1 MTSSL
6 AGCLDAWAA
15 IQPDT
20 TLFAF
25 DDGDRRRSFTYRE
38 FVERTRTLAAQL
50 HHDERLERGDRV
62 LLAYP
67 PGLDCVVAFFACARA
82 GVIPVPVH
90 PPKRAVA
97 ASFARLEWIAAD
109 SAAKAVLS
117 TESFAAD
124 VRTIRARA
132 AAGPDARWIATDA
145 APAAASTR
153 FDDQPGEVLFLQ
165 YTSGS
170 TREPRGVVVS
180 HANVIDNAR
189 HTIDHAAIGVSW
201 LPQYHDMGLIGYYLF
216 PVVCGGTTY
225 GMSALDFLK
234 RPARWFRTMSE
245 VRATYVSA
253 PNFGYEYCLRPGKI
267 RSDEL
272 EGVDLGSVRVM
283 MSAAEPVNAD
293 TFRRFAE
300 RFAACGLP
308 ADAHVAAYG
317 LAENTLAVSHRGRR
331 IARVERGPLSRHV
344 VVLARQ
350 RTRERRDRAPVGGE
364 HSARDVVELVSCGR
378 PVDGVTVRIVD
389 PQRRTAVPDG
399 TVGEIWIAGGSVCG
413 GYWNRPRLSERVFSA
428 TIHGD
433 PADAR
438 RYLRSGDLGFLADGE
453 LFVCGRI
460 KDVIIVRG
468 ANHYPNDIE
477 AAAQAA
483 FAGRRPPRVV
493 AFGIDDGDKLVVAVE
508 AGHVDRAPAPADIA
522 AAIRGR
528 CDVDPDVVVLVPPR
542 TIGRTTSGKVA
553 RWRTRE
559 RYRRGTLPCLL
570 TYRAAGRVDNA
581 PGASPTDR
589 FAYVYAL
596 GNGAG
601 DRRTL
606 AELGIDSLMLTE
618 LLLDLEVVL
627 ESHGATE
634 LKHSLDASL
643 VQHLTLAQLSRVLG
657 ALSTG
662 AIDECQAELER
673 LRAGWDADTHAQMR
687 ADARLA
693 LPEPVTV
700 ADAPAI
706 ARSTLLT
713 GATGFVGPFLL
724 AALLQH
730 TESAYHVLVRASDSR
745 HATERV
751 REGLRRAELW
761 TPWLAEQFSR
771 RVRVIAGDLAQPDLG
786 LPRSE
791 WAALARDVDTVFHN
805 AARVNYVTTYEV
817 MKPDNVD
824 GTRRVLELACA
835 VRPKRFHFVSSTFV
849 FGWTVKGWLLESDTN
864 EAMDGLDF
872 GYAQSK
878 WVAEQLVLAAGRQ
891 GLDVRV
897 YRPSL
902 LSVSTSGIGDPDDV
916 ALRLLAFMINHGV
929 GVDTPNQ
936 VSLVPVDVAA
946 HNIAAISAMRAPGAR
961 IFHVTADRYS
971 SMRDVTELLTEDH
984 GYAFAYHDIPGFI
997 PEMNRRCTADDP
1009 LYPLLDFF
1017 NRSASKIA
1025 AMQLKRY
1032 RSDAYRDAR
1041 ARSRAGQPDP
1051 PLRQTV
1057 SAITDYMLRAGF
1069 IRVAADA

>member
-1 MTSSL
+1 MTSL
-6 AGCLDAWAA
+6 VDCLEAWAA

-20 TLFAF
+20 ILFAF
-25 DDGDRRRSFTYRE
+25 DDDGRRRSFTYRE
-38 FVERTRTLAAQL
+38 FAERTRTLAARL
-50 HHDERLERGDRV
+50 RHEERLERGDRV

-90 PPKRAVA
+90 PPKVGVP
-97 ASFARLEWIAAD
+97 ASLARLEWIAGD
-109 SAAKAVLS
+109 CAAKAVLS
-117 TESFAAD
+117 TESLAAA
-124 VRTIRARA
+124 VRTTRARA
-132 AAGPDARWIATDA
+132 TAGPDVRWIATDA
-145 APAAASTR
+145 PPAAAATR
-153 FDDQPGEVLFLQ
+153 FDDQPGELLFLQ

-180 HANVIDNAR
+180 HANVIHNAR
-189 HTIDHAAIGVSW
+189 RTIDHAAIGVSW

-234 RPARWFRTMSE
+234 RPARWLRTMSE
-245 VRATYVSA
+245 VRATYASA

-267 RSDEL
+267 RPHEL
-272 EGVDLGSVRVM
+272 AGIDLGSVRVM
-283 MSAAEPVNAD
+283 MSAAEPVNAA

-317 LAENTLAVSHRGRR
+317 LAENTLAVSHHGRR
-331 IARVERGPLSRHV
+331 IVRVEPGPLSRHV
-344 VVLARQ
+344 VSLAGQ
-350 RTRERRDRAPVGGE
+350 RTREQPDGAPISGE
-364 HSARDVVELVSCGR
+364 HPARDVIELVSCGR

-399 TVGEIWIAGGSVCG
+399 TVGEIWVAGGSVCG
-413 GYWNRPRLSERVFSA
+413 GYWNRPGLSERVFGA
-428 TIHGD
+428 TIDGE
-433 PADAR
+433 PADMR
-438 RYLRSGDLGFLADGE
+438 RYLRSGDLGFLTDGE

-468 ANHYPNDIE
+468 ANHYPHDIE

-483 FAGRRPPRVV
+483 FAGRRPPRVA
-493 AFGIDDGDKLVVAVE
+493 AFGGDDDGEKVVVAVE
-508 AGHVDRAPAPADIA
+508 VSQVDGAPAPADIA
-522 AAIRGR
+522 AAIRAGS
-528 CDVDPDVVVLVPPR
+528 DVDPDVVVLVPPR

-570 TYRAAGRVDNA
+570 TYRAADRGSHA
-581 PGASPTDR
+581 PGAWLTDR
-589 FAYVYAL
+589 FAYIYAL
-596 GNGAG
+596 GNGAD

-627 ESHGATE
+627 ESHGATAV
-634 LKHSLDASL
+634 KHSLDASL
-643 VQHLTLAQLSRVLG
+643 VQRLTLARLSRVLG

-673 LRAGWDADTHAQMR
+673 LRAGWDADIQAQMR

-693 LPEPVTV
+693 LAESVTV
-700 ADAPAI
+700 FEAPSI

-730 TESAYHVLVRASDSR
+730 TESAYHVLVRAADSR

-751 REGLRRAELW
+751 REGLRGAALW

-771 RVRVIAGDLAQPDLG
+771 RVRVITGDLAQPDLG

-805 AARVNYVTTYEV
+805 AARVNYVTTYEI

-878 WVAEQLVLAAGRQ
+878 WVAEQLVLAAGRH

-902 LSVSTSGIGDPDDV
+902 LSVSTGGIGDPDDV
-916 ALRLLAFMINHGV
+916 AVRLLAFMINHGV
-929 GVDTPNQ
+929 GVDTLNQ
-936 VSLVPVDVAA
+936 VSLVPVDVAV

-971 SMRDVTELLTEDH
+971 SMREVTELLTEDH

-997 PEMNRRCTADDP
+997 GEMNRRCTAEDP

-1057 SAITDYMLRAGF
+1057 SAITDYMRRAGF
-1069 IRVAADA
+1069 IRVAAGA